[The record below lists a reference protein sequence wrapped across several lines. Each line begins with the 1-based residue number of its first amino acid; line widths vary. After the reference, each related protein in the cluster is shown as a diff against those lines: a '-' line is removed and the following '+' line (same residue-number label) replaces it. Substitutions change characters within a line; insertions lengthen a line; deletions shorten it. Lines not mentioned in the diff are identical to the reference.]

1 MPCSEAK
8 KKDIKKKKKKKLPT
22 SDHFLFTK
30 WQFHQVKFNLIFLEN
45 LFLWYNHQLVVLR
58 QYVTTKKTHLH
69 LKFEGVLLLFISEA
83 TSFYFLKGVL

>member
-1 MPCSEAK
+1 MRPK
-8 KKDIKKKKKKKLPT
+8 KKTLKKKKKKKLPT

-30 WQFHQVKFNLIFLEN
+30 WQFHQVKYKFNLIFLEN